1 MKTKYHL
8 EIQTANAMV
17 RALKQARRVTYI
29 LELRTYLHGKF
40 VEGSPS
46 MLSLGR
52 LRDELGFSHW
62 WQPGENPERTEGKRT
77 ITCCPDNFVPCRGH
91 KARSCSVIGHNSTWH
106 DAAGNLVPGKEVA
119 ETLFRLL
126 EPFSKRVVD
135 DDAALVRNFPSADH
149 EAGRNPHA
157 KTSPPSVVA
166 DAGAKKGKRSWRERE
181 PRIPN
186 QRVTTT
192 CFRNSHRIQ
201 CECDKDHTRQ
211 VQTQT
216 SETPRCNYSGSQNV
230 GSRR

>member
-1 MKTKYHL
+1 
-8 EIQTANAMV
+8 MV

-40 VEGSPS
+40 VKGSPS

-52 LRDELGFSHW
+52 LCDELGSSCW

-91 KARSCSVIGHNSTWH
+91 KARGYSIIPTWH
-106 DAAGNLVPGKEVA
+106 DAAWGNLVPGKEVA

-135 DDAALVRNFPSADH
+135 DDAALIRKFPSADY

-157 KTSPPSVVA
+157 KTSPPSVVT
-166 DAGAKKGKRSWRERE
+166 DAGDIFS
-181 PRIPN
+181 
-186 QRVTTT
+186 
-192 CFRNSHRIQ
+192 
-201 CECDKDHTRQ
+201 
-211 VQTQT
+211 
-216 SETPRCNYSGSQNV
+216 
-230 GSRR
+230 

>member
-8 EIQTANAMV
+8 EIQTANAVV

-40 VEGSPS
+40 VEGSHS

-52 LRDELGFSHW
+52 LCDELGFSHW
-62 WQPGENPERTEGKRT
+62 WQPGGNPERTEGKRT

-91 KARSCSVIGHNSTWH
+91 KARSYSVIGHNSTWH
-106 DAAGNLVPGKEVA
+106 DAAG
-119 ETLFRLL
+119 TLCQGRKWRGLCL
-126 EPFSKRVVD
+126 DCWNPSPTRVVD
-135 DDAALVRNFPSADH
+135 DDAALIRNFPSADH

-166 DAGAKKGKRSWRERE
+166 DAGAKKGKRSWTERE

-186 QRVTTT
+186 QRVIIK
-192 CFRNSHRIQ
+192 CRFPAMNREMSNG
-201 CECDKDHTRQ
+201 
-211 VQTQT
+211 
-216 SETPRCNYSGSQNV
+216 TPSSCKIATEFSKEKAKMHKKQHIV
-230 GSRR
+230 